1 MGKLLLF
8 ILVPLVF
15 FAMFMLAMAPQA
27 GQGISDGI
35 SMVAESGVLDAP
47 VDDIPELLDYEGL
60 PLTRHALDGH
70 ANEKWNALTI
80 PTEMT
85 WNCTPKRYACTEN
98 GDDFEVHY
106 CRVNDGKSIGLIIGR
121 TVKQI
126 MTGFMAKTEY
136 WEDRCNS
143 RSISPSRTF
152 LSLSA

>member
-136 WEDRCNS
+136 WEDRCN
-143 RSISPSRTF
+143 
-152 LSLSA
+152 

>member
-35 SMVAESGVLDAP
+35 SMVAESGVLDPPA
-47 VDDIPELLDYEGL
+47 DDIPELLDYEDL

-70 ANEKWNALTI
+70 ASEKGNALTI

-85 WNCTPKRYACTEN
+85 RNCTPKRYSGTGN
-98 GDDFEVHY
+98 GGD
-106 CRVNDGKSIGLIIGR
+106 L
-121 TVKQI
+121 
-126 MTGFMAKTEY
+126 
-136 WEDRCNS
+136 
-143 RSISPSRTF
+143 
-152 LSLSA
+152 